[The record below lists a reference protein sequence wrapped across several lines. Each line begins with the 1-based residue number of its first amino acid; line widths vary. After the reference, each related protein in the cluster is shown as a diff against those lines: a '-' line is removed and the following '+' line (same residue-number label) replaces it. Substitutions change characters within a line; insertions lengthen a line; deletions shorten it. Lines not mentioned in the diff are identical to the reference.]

1 MVDVVKEA
9 LLVIV
14 LVLFENDG
22 VLVDVA
28 VPMLV
33 DVADTGHTVV

>member
-1 MVDVVKEA
+1 
-9 LLVIV
+9 VIV
-14 LVLFENDG
+14 LVVVVLFENDG

>member
-1 MVDVVKEA
+1 M
-9 LLVIV
+9 V
-14 LVLFENDG
+14 LVLFENG

-33 DVADTGHTVV
+33 DEADTGQTVV